1 MTCHLLKKVLVL
13 LYNPL
18 IISIFT
24 SVKKET
30 GNG

>member
-1 MTCHLLKKVLVL
+1 MTCFLLKKVLAL
-13 LYNPL
+13 LYK
-18 IISIFT
+18 ISIFT